1 MDWFILETTKKI
13 KMEEKINHVRE
24 TITHFQNELMSE
36 LHPVFLAEET
46 LKDAAQWW
54 CIQDEGLQVFE
65 EAGDLVFQNTGERAN
80 YASFQEENV
89 AFTRLPRVLVDVLPE
104 ETLAIHVEAEVETG
118 MSVKI
123 AVVEYDGQKKT
134 TTTMVD
140 VNKEMQITLG
150 QAAKHIRLALKVTGK
165 GLIRI
170 KKMVFQRVFSAKKS
184 QLPQVLLREPFQNLK
199 QLDELKVACIFDEFT
214 MTSYKEEVELI
225 TFTPENW
232 QSVLEENPPHFLF
245 VESAWHGN
253 FGSWQYKVGRYANE
267 DRHELFELLDWCRER
282 GIPTVFWNKEDPIHF
297 DKFIDSAKR
306 FDYIYTTDAN
316 RIPDYVK
323 HAKHKNVFALPFAAQ
338 PKHHNPVQLLEPRVD
353 GVCFAGSYYANRH
366 EERRDVMDQ
375 MLAISEEFNL
385 AIYDRNYERPEPEF
399 RFPKQ
404 FEKNVIGSLAYS
416 EIDKAYKGYRFM
428 LNVNSVIHSPTMF
441 SRRVF
446 EGMASG
452 TPILS
457 SYSEGI
463 DKIFGNLVLIAEKP
477 EDLRAQMK
485 EIAQDEHLYRKM
497 SLEGIREI
505 YGKHTYKHRLHFMLE
520 NMNRHVPVQ
529 EKEVTVI
536 SFVSSEQ
543 SLKSL
548 VTTFYKQSY
557 LTKKL
562 CVFVRSVDD
571 FTDFNAIINTYQ
583 SETVSIFLLDYM
595 QNYKQVTDFIGS
607 DFITVWNQKH
617 FYGRHYL
624 KDLML
629 ASVYTNADF
638 IGKGSYYTQVGQR
651 CQDQHTEKEYRFVMS
666 LKSTQA
672 ILRTDYPF
680 RKNVKALLI
689 DLMRGMDLSIYMN
702 QGAKMFSADK
712 YNFIENGTEVG
723 EEWLHHVEI

>member
-1 MDWFILETTKKI
+1 MEIKK
-13 KMEEKINHVRE
+13 KNNFEEQISHVYN
-24 TITHFQNELMSE
+24 TIASFQNELMTD
-36 LHPVFLAEET
+36 LYPVFLPEEQ
-46 LKDAAQWW
+46 LKDVNQWW
-54 CIQDEGLQVFE
+54 YVKEEGLEVYE
-65 EAGDLVFQNTGERAN
+65 EAGDLVFKNADERSN
-80 YASFQEENV
+80 YTSFKEENV
-89 AFTRLPRVLVDVLPE
+89 AFTRMPRYQIDVLPE
-104 ETLAIHVEAEVETG
+104 ETIAVHVEAEVDSG
-118 MSVKI
+118 VSVRI
-123 AVVEYDGQKKT
+123 AIVEYDGQKKT

-140 VNKEMQITLG
+140 VNKEAQIMLG
-150 QAAKHIRLALKVTGK
+150 QTSKHIRLALKITGK

-170 KKMVFQRVFSAKKS
+170 KKMAFRRIFSPKKS
-184 QLPQVLLREPFQNLK
+184 QSPRVLSQDPFQHIKHLH
-199 QLDELKVACIFDEFT
+199 ELKVACIFDEFT
-214 MTSYKEEVELI
+214 MTSYKEEVDLI

-232 QSVLEENPPHFLF
+232 QEVLEENPPHFLF

-253 FGSWQYKVGRYANE
+253 FDTWQYKVGRYANE
-267 DRHELFELLDWCRER
+267 DRQELFDLLDWCKER

-323 HAKHKNVFALPFAAQ
+323 HAKHRNVFALPFAAE
-338 PKHHNPVQLLEPRVD
+338 PKHHNPIQLPESRED

-366 EERRDVMDQ
+366 EERREVMDQ
-375 MLAISEEFNL
+375 MLEISDAFNL
-385 AIYDRNYERPEPEF
+385 AIYDRNYERSEPEF

-404 FEKNVIGSLAYS
+404 FEKNVKGSLAYS

-463 DKIFGNLVLIAEKP
+463 DKIFGNLVMIAQKP

-485 EIAQDEHLYRKM
+485 EISEDEQLYRKK
-497 SLEGIREI
+497 SLEGIREV
-505 YGKHTYKHRLHFMLE
+505 YGKHTYKHRLQFMLE
-520 NMNRHVPVQ
+520 NMKKNIQ
-529 EKEVTVI
+529 LAETEVSVI
-536 SFVSSEQ
+536 SFVQSEQ
-543 SLKSL
+543 AVVNVIKA
-548 VTTFYKQSY
+548 FNKQSY

-562 CVFVRSVDD
+562 YLFARSVDD
-571 FTDFNAIINTYQ
+571 FKDFNHIINTYQ

-595 QNYKQVTDFIGS
+595 QNYKQLTDFIDS
-607 DFITVWNQKH
+607 DFITFWNQNH

-629 ASVYTNADF
+629 ASVYTDADF
-638 IGKGSYYTQVGQR
+638 IGKGSYY
-651 CQDQHTEKEYRFVMS
+651 EKDAEQCEERYMENEYRFVTS
-666 LKSTQA
+666 LRSTRS
-672 ILRTDYPF
+672 ILKTNYPF
-680 RKNVKALLI
+680 RKNVKALLVEF
-689 DLMRGMDLSIYMN
+689 MHGADLSPYMN

-712 YNFIENGTEVG
+712 YNFIENGTHVG